1 MRRSLVMPAGVLP
14 GALLAAVLL
23 ATSLPASAQSTSTVR
38 KIKETKTIVMGH
50 RESSTPFSYLVSG
63 NSQPMGYSVEVC
75 QRVIDVLKV
84 ALGVPELKVDYKLVT
99 PKDRIPMVKHGS
111 VDLECGS
118 TTNNLERQREVSFS
132 VTTFV
137 TGIRLVA
144 KKEAGIRMLLNLKN
158 KTVVST
164 TGTTPL
170 KLLKEYNET
179 YRYNMNILEA
189 KDHAE
194 AFAMVEDGRAAA
206 FAMDDVLLAAL
217 IAKSKHPGDY
227 AITVQALSIEPYGMM
242 MRRGDPA
249 FKRAVDD
256 AIVALFRSGELKKIY
271 AKWFENP
278 IPPGINLQ
286 LPMSDLLQKVVT
298 RPTDSGN
305 PASYH

>member
-1 MRRSLVMPAGVLP
+1 MKRLLLP
-14 GALLAAVLL
+14 VALLPVAMLALL
-23 ATSLPASAQSTSTVR
+23 VASMPASAQSPTSTAR
-38 KIKETKTIVMGH
+38 KIKETKTIVIGH
-50 RESSTPFSYLVSG
+50 RESSTPFSYVVSG
-63 NSQPMGYSVEVC
+63 NPQPMGYSMEVC
-75 QRVIDVLKV
+75 LRVVDALKNVLGIPDLKV
-84 ALGVPELKVDYKLVT
+84 EYKLVT
-99 PKDRIPMVKHGS
+99 PKDRIALVKHGS

-118 TTNNLERQREVSFS
+118 TTNNLERQRDVAFS

-137 TGIRLVA
+137 TGIRLMA
-144 KKEAGIRMLLNLKN
+144 KKDAGIRMLLNLKN

-179 YRYNMNILEA
+179 YRYNMTILEA

-194 AFAMVEDGRAAA
+194 SFAMVEDGRAAA

-217 IAKSKHPGDY
+217 IAKSKNPTDY

-249 FKRAVDD
+249 FKRTVDE
-256 AIVALFRSGELKKIY
+256 AIIGLFRGGEIRKIY
-271 AKWFENP
+271 SKWFENP
-278 IPPGINLQ
+278 IPPGINLR
-286 LPMSDLLQKVVT
+286 LPMSELLTKVIAK
-298 RPTDSGN
+298 PTDSGN